1 MARDAAARSPF
12 THSRSL
18 MTRKPEGVGWAGVRE
33 KQSVCGSE
41 RRKLGRTKEEGVG
54 VLHA

>member
-18 MTRKPEGVGWAGVRE
+18 MTRKPEGVGVGVGWAGVKR
-33 KQSVCGSE
+33 KAE
-41 RRKLGRTKEEGVG
+41 RLWLRAKETWTY
-54 VLHA
+54 